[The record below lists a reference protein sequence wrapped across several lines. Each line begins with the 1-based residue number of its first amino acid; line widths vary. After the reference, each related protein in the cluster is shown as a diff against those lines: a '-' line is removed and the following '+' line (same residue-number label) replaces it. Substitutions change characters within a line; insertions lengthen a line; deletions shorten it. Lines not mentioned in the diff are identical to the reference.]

1 MTRASRPSPAE
12 PGSGPPA
19 GAAWAAP
26 VVVFA
31 AAVLAFVPTLQAGF
45 VNWDDDRNFLD
56 NAAYRGLG
64 PAELRWM
71 WTTFHMGHYVPL
83 TWMTHGL
90 DYVLWGMDPR
100 GYHLVNLLLHAA
112 AALAVYFLARRLL
125 ALALP
130 QAEPGRVLVG
140 AAATALLFAVHPLRA
155 ESVAWVTERRDVLS
169 GLLYA
174 LTLIAY
180 LRSAEPGGSRRWYW
194 IALATFVAALLSKA
208 VAMTAP
214 AIILILNVYP
224 LRRVTSWRDAFGAP
238 GLPVWRDVAPFALLS
253 AGTATLSLVA
263 LHPPTQLGVAGKA
276 AVSAWSV
283 AYYLGKTLL
292 PTSLSPLHEM
302 PKSVDPLATQFLAAY
317 GVVALAVAAWV
328 AARRRAPGAAA
339 ALAAWVV
346 LLLPTL
352 GVVQNGPQIVADRYT
367 YHAAPA
373 LALIAGAALVA
384 VPRAFD
390 AVARSMAAV
399 VIVAFGAATW
409 RQATV
414 WTSPETLW
422 TRVLAVEPGS
432 AIAEVGLA
440 SDLAARGRFAD
451 AAEHY
456 KSAIAIDPTYPEA
469 HNNLGVALTRIG
481 NPGDAVPEFVRAIEL
496 KPDYAEAFS
505 NWGNALVR
513 LGDVPGAIGL
523 YRRAVAADPAYA
535 DAQVNWGN
543 ALVRLDSA
551 AAAIPHYEAALA
563 IRPDNAD
570 AHLNWG
576 VALARLGQFGDAAE
590 QFRRALSLKPDLA
603 EARDYLARVE
613 AMGAPRPQ

>member
-1 MTRASRPSPAE
+1 MSEGPRGVRWRLRAGRE
-12 PGSGPPA
+12 RF
-19 GAAWAAP
+19 AP
-26 VVVFA
+26 VIVFVA
-31 AAVLAFVPTLQAGF
+31 TALAFLPALQAGF

-56 NAAYRGLG
+56 NPAYRGLG
-64 PAELRWM
+64 LTQLRWM

-112 AALAVYFLARRLL
+112 TAVAVYFLARRLL
-125 ALALP
+125 ALAFPVAAPTRIALG
-130 QAEPGRVLVG
+130 AVVAALVFG
-140 AAATALLFAVHPLRA
+140 LHPLRV

-174 LTLIAY
+174 LALIAW
-180 LRSAEPGGSRRWYW
+180 LRSAEPGANRRWYW
-194 IALATFVAALLSKA
+194 TAVVTYVAALLAKA
-208 VAMTAP
+208 VAMTMP
-214 AIILILNVYP
+214 AILLLISVYP
-224 LRRVTSWRDAFGAP
+224 LRRVSSWREAFGAP
-238 GLPVWRDVAPFALLS
+238 GLRVWRDIAPFALLS
-253 AGTATLSLVA
+253 AGAAALSLVA
-263 LHPPTQLGVAGKA
+263 LHPPAQLGAAGKA
-276 AVSAWSV
+276 AVSAWSF
-283 AYYLGKTLL
+283 AYYVGKTLL

-302 PKSVDPLATQFLAAY
+302 PKVVDPLAPRFLAGY
-317 GVVALAVAAWV
+317 GVVALSAVAWV
-328 AARRRAPGAAA
+328 AACRRAPGIAA

-352 GVVQNGPQIVADRYT
+352 GVVQNGPQLVADRYT

-373 LALIAGAALVA
+373 LALIAGATLVA

-390 AVARSMAAV
+390 ALVRAVAGMA
-399 VIVAFGAATW
+399 IVALGVATW
-409 RQATV
+409 RQTTV
-414 WTSPETLW
+414 WTNPETLW
-422 TRVLAVEPGS
+422 TRVLAIEPRS

-440 SDLAARGRFAD
+440 SDLAARGRYAD
-451 AAEHY
+451 AAVHY
-456 KSAIAIDPTYPEA
+456 QRAIALDPTYPEA

-481 NPGDAVPEFVRAIEL
+481 NPGDAVPEFIRAIEL
-496 KPDYAEAFS
+496 RPDYAEAFS

-523 YRRAVAADPAYA
+523 YRKAVAADPGYA
-535 DAQVNWGN
+535 DAHVNWGN

-551 AAAIPHYEAALA
+551 AAAISHYEAAIA

-570 AHLNWG
+570 ARLNWG
-576 VALARLGQFGDAAE
+576 VALARLGRFAEAAD
-590 QFRRALSLKPDLA
+590 QFRQALALNPDLS

-613 AMGAPRPQ
+613 AMGASRPR